1 MRIRDEMRAQMLR
14 AAEELIRESH
24 AVTFSVGELAARS
37 GSSVASLYNL
47 IGTKS
52 TILYA
57 LLNATLDRIIM
68 PANPSLASVDPIDAA
83 LEASRHAARV
93 FVDDPQFLRPLYGYL
108 LGVADPENRPTFMAR
123 SLAYWRTNLAP
134 ITTAGLLPQEI
145 SAEIFAHDH
154 MLFFTGA
161 LDQWVQ
167 GELDNDAFQEQI
179 RKAAIMRL
187 LIIDDPLIRRRLLA
201 LI

>member
-1 MRIRDEMRAQMLR
+1 MNEEKPRTRRMRIRDEMRAQMLR

-68 PANPSLASVDPIDAA
+68 PANPSLASVDPIDA
-83 LEASRHAARV
+83 
-93 FVDDPQFLRPLYGYL
+93 
-108 LGVADPENRPTFMAR
+108 
-123 SLAYWRTNLAP
+123 
-134 ITTAGLLPQEI
+134 
-145 SAEIFAHDH
+145 
-154 MLFFTGA
+154 
-161 LDQWVQ
+161 
-167 GELDNDAFQEQI
+167 
-179 RKAAIMRL
+179 
-187 LIIDDPLIRRRLLA
+187 RR
-201 LI
+201 